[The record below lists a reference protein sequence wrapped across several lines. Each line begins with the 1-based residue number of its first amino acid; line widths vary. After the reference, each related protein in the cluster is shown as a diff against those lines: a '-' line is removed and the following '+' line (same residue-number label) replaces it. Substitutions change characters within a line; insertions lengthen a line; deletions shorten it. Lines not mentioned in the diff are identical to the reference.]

1 MASSNHAVPI
11 LSDSTMSGSCSSP
24 TLKKQTSKSVSKPKS
39 TLREKNLERL
49 MIAGNSGWVREII
62 KGDRK
67 NIDSAKIRIA
77 YLPPKSLNINRI
89 FCTRQLKSFL
99 ESHCNSTNLTK
110 DNFSFSPRVF
120 GLGLPWEVV
129 RHANVTKK
137 VARSEKRACLPV
149 DNNFMGSQ
157 LEGVNYSPMQEAM
170 PPKPKQNMPGRN
182 NKLSQISR
190 TGIVEGKRRE
200 KSKPLVKDS
209 EYNSTVKVVQA
220 SKIKGIEVRNTK
232 NPMKKDTE
240 IQFVSREVGA
250 GGVMTQDETPKEV
263 AVKSLKGF
271 TKLNI
276 QEVKKPG
283 PLVSLAGPESM
294 DLPDIEIIGFRSGSN
309 NNNTVAEGSSSC
321 PIDYDS
327 EGTKSRAFR
336 FEGGVDGNNLMS
348 ASSITSTSASGH
360 QLGPRR
366 DSVIRT
372 TESHTL

>member
-1 MASSNHAVPI
+1 MPTEVAIKNINDDDNNAKASSNHAVPI

-39 TLREKNLERL
+39 ALREKNLERL

-149 DNNFMGSQ
+149 NTNFMGSK

-170 PPKPKQNMPGRN
+170 PPKPKKNMPGRN

-232 NPMKKDTE
+232 DPMKKDTE
-240 IQFVSREVGA
+240 IQFVSRKVEA
-250 GGVMTQDETPKEV
+250 GGDMTQDETPKEV
-263 AVKSLKGF
+263 AAKSLEGF

-327 EGTKSRAFR
+327 EGTKSRAFD
-336 FEGGVDGNNLMS
+336 FEGSMEIISCQEVPSPVTVLVV
-348 ASSITSTSASGH
+348 TS
-360 QLGPRR
+360 
-366 DSVIRT
+366 
-372 TESHTL
+372 